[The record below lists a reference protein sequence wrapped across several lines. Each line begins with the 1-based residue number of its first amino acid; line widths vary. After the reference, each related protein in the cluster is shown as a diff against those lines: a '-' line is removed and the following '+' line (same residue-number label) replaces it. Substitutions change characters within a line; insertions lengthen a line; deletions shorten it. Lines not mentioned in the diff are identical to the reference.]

1 MCGYAVD
8 WLRSCYSSTWRFPL
22 DSVPTR
28 KGYFFFAPEG
38 TPHYP
43 GWSYFGSRNWHK
55 GDGTDWPDFGELEHA
70 RQAWRDGSFPTT
82 PPDAKLIGNQECIEF
97 GNTSDTAPAAL
108 IAGVNISCWEKR
120 PPWGGLVAGGR
131 SHQATARGGLVGGG
145 SSHEIELAG
154 GLVGG
159 GSSHAIRAAGGL
171 VGGGNSHEIEALGG
185 LVGGGNSHEIEAL
198 GGLVGGGSSHA
209 IRAAGGLVG
218 GGSSHAVRAAGGLVG
233 GGSSNFSVIIPGIAR
248 RQNAHAQANG
258 SSSCNVNVTWP
269 SATTAGNLLV
279 AIVYSKAASFIP
291 SITPPS
297 GWTNPVNTQPVGTLN
312 GGQIYYMKNAA
323 SQSSTGSWTANGGS
337 QTELDVHVIEYSGC
351 STSAPLISA
360 LGNNGGSTSA
370 VTAGIP
376 PGGSSQR
383 VYVVGIGAANQ
394 TAFSGITSGF
404 TLVEQ
409 FANNGITRSSF
420 CELITTNNTVGTCGV
435 TCGLAQWIANYGGF
449 H

>member
-8 WLRSCYSSTWRFPL
+8 WLRSCYSSTWRFPS

-55 GDGTDWPDFGELEHA
+55 GDGTDWPDFGELENT
-70 RQAWRDGSFPTT
+70 RQVWRDGSFPTT
-82 PPDAKLIGNQECIEF
+82 PPDAKLIGTQQCIEF

-131 SHQATARGGLVGGG
+131 SHQATAR
-145 SSHEIELAG
+145 
-154 GLVGG
+154 
-159 GSSHAIRAAGGL
+159 
-171 VGGGNSHEIEALGG
+171 
-185 LVGGGNSHEIEAL
+185 

-435 TCGLAQWIANYGGF
+435 TCGLAQWIANYGAF

>member
-145 SSHEIELAG
+145 SSHEIELA
-154 GLVGG
+154 
-159 GSSHAIRAAGGL
+159 
-171 VGGGNSHEIEALGG
+171 
-185 LVGGGNSHEIEAL
+185 

-435 TCGLAQWIANYGGF
+435 TCGLAQWIANYGAF